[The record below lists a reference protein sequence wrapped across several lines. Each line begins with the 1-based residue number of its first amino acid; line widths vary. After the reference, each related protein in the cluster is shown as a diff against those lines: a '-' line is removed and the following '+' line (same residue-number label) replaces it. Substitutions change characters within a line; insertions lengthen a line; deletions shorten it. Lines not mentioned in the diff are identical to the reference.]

1 MAEKL
6 LSIALLPLTHPAGC
20 CPMEVRLSEM
30 LVSQNHYL
38 LWLDGLAAADAV
50 AVPGAASGDMIRAR
64 QSLGK
69 IVL

>member
-1 MAEKL
+1 
-6 LSIALLPLTHPAGC
+6 
-20 CPMEVRLSEM
+20 MEVRLSEM